1 MESNLNEKL
10 SNYKLNGAHGPLP
23 PGRDE
28 EGFSFRLI
36 GRRNFSL
43 FTQREESDLK
53 SFHSIEKYEKE
64 LVSSCFLRPSKFV
77 FIKLFS
83 INLF

>member
-10 SNYKLNGAHGPLP
+10 SNYKLNGAHGPVP
-23 PGRDE
+23 PGRNE

-36 GRRNFSL
+36 GRGIFPCL
-43 FTQREESDLK
+43 HREESDLK
-53 SFHSIEKYEKE
+53 SFHSIEKYKKE

-77 FIKLFS
+77 FIKVFS